1 MNAIT
6 IIQETNSKTGKF
18 SKTVFLNK
26 IKKGL
31 VKVYENNSNVNSVF
45 TEVNSESFLKMKDG
59 LRCHAN
65 YENDKNKELRFY
77 LGTSFNYKFTY

>member
-1 MNAIT
+1 MKSIS
-6 IIQETNSKTGKF
+6 IKQETNLTTGKF
-18 SKTVFLNK
+18 SKTAFLNK

-65 YENDKNKELRFY
+65 YENDKDKELRFY
-77 LGTSFNYKFTY
+77 LGTSFSYKFTY